1 MLRNCLILL
10 LLMLSLGMQNTS
22 KALPMPISNAN
33 EFDETITL
41 PEQSVIHWEDL
52 GLCNALSVTSTSISA
67 PSTSLRVV
75 HRPHHSG
82 NAPRT
87 NHSAIDD
94 LLSLLSYFEINPQHS
109 ISLALPTR
117 SVDYYIYS
125 LNRLRC

>member
-10 LLMLSLGMQNTS
+10 LLMFSLGFQN
-22 KALPMPISNAN
+22 PIEAFQIPAQN
-33 EFDETITL
+33 EASETITV
-41 PEQSVIHWEDL
+41 PQQMDIQWEDL
-52 GLCNALSVTSTSISA
+52 GLHNALSVSSTIISA
-67 PSTSLRVV
+67 PSSSPRVV
-75 HRPHHSG
+75 HRPQSGG

-94 LLSLLSYFEINPQHS
+94 ALVSLPCCVLKSQHS
-109 ISLALPTR
+109 ASLALPTR